1 MRPKAII
8 LTITLLTWVATWAS
22 SSTAFQRLD
31 SLIANQDRNIARNE
45 QHLAQLKKRH
55 KGNTSLDQE
64 YRANYELYRA
74 YVEFQNDSAQ
84 KYMRRNIDIARQLGD
99 KTKESESTLN
109 LMHLLN
115 KAYLLDEVS
124 MIARLPST

>member
-1 MRPKAII
+1 MPIRI
-8 LTITLLTWVATWAS
+8 ATSRATSNIWHS
-22 SSTAFQRLD
+22 SRSDTRAT
-31 SLIANQDRNIARNE
+31 
-45 QHLAQLKKRH
+45 
-55 KGNTSLDQE
+55 NTSLDQE